1 MALRSLP
8 LPTILF
14 VLALALLW
22 GGNVVAIKIS
32 LAGIPPFAAAGIR
45 FALALSLIALWAR
58 IRGVPLRPRTGEL
71 LPLLLVGVVF
81 TLQIVALNW
90 GTRLTLA
97 SRATVMLHAYPVFVA
112 LLAHFLVPGDRLNW
126 RKLAGTA
133 GAFAGIVV
141 VFWEKLSAGPGAST
155 AGDLL
160 CLGSGFL
167 LGLSTVLIKLSLR
180 HIEAPRLLVWE
191 MATGVPLF
199 FILSAVLEAGSPY
212 VFGPAVVA
220 ALLYQS
226 VVIACFCFL
235 AWLAV
240 LKVHAV
246 SRVSAYFFTTPL
258 WGVLASY
265 LLLGEP
271 PTLGLAVGA
280 ALVAL
285 GIVLVNRG

>member
-1 MALRSLP
+1 LRSLP

-45 FALALSLIALWAR
+45 FALALPLIALWAR
-58 IRGVPLRPRTGEL
+58 IRAIPLKPRSGEL
-71 LPLLLVGVVF
+71 LPLMLVGLVF
-81 TLQIVALNW
+81 TVQIVALNW
-90 GTRLTLA
+90 GTRLTMA
-97 SRATVMLHAYPVFVA
+97 SRSTVMLHTYPFFVA
-112 LLAHFLVPGDRLNW
+112 LLAHFVVPEDRLNW
-126 RKLAGTA
+126 RKLAGMA
-133 GAFAGIVV
+133 GAFAGIAA
-141 VFWEKLSAGPGAST
+141 VFWEKLSAGVGAST

-180 HIEAPRLLVWE
+180 RIEAPRLLVWE
-191 MATGVPLF
+191 MAAGIPLF
-199 FILSAVLEAGSPY
+199 FVLSAVLEGGSRY
-212 VFGPAVVA
+212 VFTPAVVA
-220 ALLYQS
+220 AMLYQS

-240 LKVHAV
+240 LKAHAV

-265 LLLGEP
+265 LLLREP
-271 PTLGLAVGA
+271 PTLVLAVGA
-280 ALVAL
+280 ALVAM